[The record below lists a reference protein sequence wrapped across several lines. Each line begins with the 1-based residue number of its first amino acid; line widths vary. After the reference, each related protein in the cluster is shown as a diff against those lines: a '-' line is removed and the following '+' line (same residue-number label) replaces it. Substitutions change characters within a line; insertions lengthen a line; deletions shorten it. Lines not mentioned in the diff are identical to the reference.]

1 MVDGSPC
8 DESIGFEER
17 AGMTNQLRY
26 QRRIQT
32 IDRLDVWKNTR
43 MPTVCTLELD
53 PRITSNNNSSRHSM
67 IRVNAA
73 TFKDFSMEVIGNSI
87 IATKKRNSSCSLK
100 TWKCL

>member
-1 MVDGSPC
+1 MVDGSPW

-32 IDRLDVWKNTR
+32 IDGRDVWKNTWT
-43 MPTVCTLELD
+43 PTVCTLELD
-53 PRITSNNNSSRHSM
+53 PRITDNNNSSRHSM

-73 TFKDFSMEVIGNSI
+73 TFKDSSMEVIAKSI
-87 IATKKRNSSCSLK
+87 TATKR
-100 TWKCL
+100 

>member
-1 MVDGSPC
+1 MDGSPC

-32 IDRLDVWKNTR
+32 IDGRDVWKSTCTT
-43 MPTVCTLELD
+43 PTVCSLELD
-53 PRITSNNNSSRHSM
+53 PRVTDGNNSSRHSM

-73 TFKDFSMEVIGNSI
+73 IFTDSSMEVIGDHI
-87 IATKKRNSSCSLK
+87 PTTKI
-100 TWKCL
+100 